1 MSSEIK
7 IYNINDFIRKNEIG
21 EIDFDKSIQ
30 IVKEVSFAA
39 AFHPDHNILIDVRET
54 TLSDYSMDVLIKVAM
69 EVVKLMPSF
78 KNKIANVVPND
89 ANRVSIAERFEA
101 CMNINKFQ
109 YKFFTSFE
117 DAIEWL
123 SDVKC

>member
-1 MSSEIK
+1 MSSQIK
-7 IYNINDFIRKNEIG
+7 IYNIKDFIRKNEIG

-30 IVKEVSFAA
+30 IVREVSYAT
-39 AFHPDHNILIDVRET
+39 AFHPDHNILIDGRET
-54 TLSDYSMDVLIKVAM
+54 TLSDSGMGVLIRVAM
-69 EVVKLMPSF
+69 EFVKLMPSF

-89 ANRVSIAERFEA
+89 ANRVSIAEKFEVF
-101 CMNINKFQ
+101 MNINKFQ